1 MDTSV
6 GQGSQVQ
13 GLDILQSD
21 QSRMEVGTDIDFEQ
35 CPESFLKS
43 WRNQRC
49 YLCDDFWSSEST
61 HHHNNNNNNNNNNKQ
76 PQQHEPVEPH
86 INFTTTQQLP
96 AQAFCD
102 SIPCPCVGDHH
113 GSLLEQL
120 RSLCETVP
128 EKWTIPQIKARL
140 TEIKAENKVNPEST
154 LKGKLK
160 NLHQASRLKGNLM
173 EHLKDLGIPVNP
185 NRTISQMVAQGEKEI
200 HALFEPEDN
209 EFVGFGKYGD
219 KTYLE
224 VWSEHPSYASWVL
237 TTNQESDSPHWRL
250 RRFARW
256 LQQQKH
262 QKAIMEV
269 NIATPTKT
277 SSKAD
282 SSVGSFT
289 VVETKGYLP
298 GQEHPVQTQ
307 MVQEL
312 AELEQMRQTL
322 QNKIQ
327 AVAEQEAALQVEK
340 ATLSHTEGRHKN
352 RKEM

>member
-1 MDTSV
+1 
-6 GQGSQVQ
+6 
-13 GLDILQSD
+13 
-21 QSRMEVGTDIDFEQ
+21 
-35 CPESFLKS
+35 
-43 WRNQRC
+43 
-49 YLCDDFWSSEST
+49 
-61 HHHNNNNNNNNNNKQ
+61 
-76 PQQHEPVEPH
+76 
-86 INFTTTQQLP
+86 
-96 AQAFCD
+96 
-102 SIPCPCVGDHH
+102 
-113 GSLLEQL
+113 
-120 RSLCETVP
+120 
-128 EKWTIPQIKARL
+128 
-140 TEIKAENKVNPEST
+140 
-154 LKGKLK
+154 
-160 NLHQASRLKGNLM
+160 M

-185 NRTISQMVAQGEKEI
+185 NRTISQMVALGEEEI

-224 VWSEHPSYASWVL
+224 VWNEHPSYASWVL

-262 QKAIMEV
+262 QKAFMEV
-269 NIATPTKT
+269 TASQHRIKT

-289 VVETKGYLP
+289 VVDPKGYIP
-298 GQEHPVQTQ
+298 EKEHPDQTQ

-327 AVAEQEAALQVEK
+327 AVAEQEAALQGGEGHAESHGGQAQEPEGDVRDGGCISEAPLSEESALTMAK
-340 ATLSHTEGRHKN
+340 IWHLQRNPSVSQSWQTLVWSHTTFVGRVGMLSKQHFVYGG
-352 RKEM
+352 